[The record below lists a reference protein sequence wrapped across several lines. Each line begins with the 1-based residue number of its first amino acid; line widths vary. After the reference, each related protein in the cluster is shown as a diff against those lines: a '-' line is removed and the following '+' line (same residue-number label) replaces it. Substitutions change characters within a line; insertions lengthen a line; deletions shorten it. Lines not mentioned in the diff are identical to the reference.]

1 MNDSEKSYVRSIS
14 PIVMRSL
21 STTRAT
27 SRMPNYDKVRKHI
40 NAISKSV
47 FKTEVNQHPI
57 LSLEKAVLRGTGTEK
72 FLSKPRKSPMPVL
85 TKLEVLLK
93 KEHKINSSGKQIVK
107 LPKLPFGQHH
117 TYNEELV
124 FVDKHFVH
132 ERSES
137 LQIQELRDLS
147 RKFKLGERIRS
158 KRNHS
163 KLKAN
168 LKTKCNKEV
177 YDMEG
182 GKLIVNIENEAIKSY
197 EADKSKYIVK
207 HHYAYQ
213 TFRKVILNSSPQIV
227 RKNTLEKI
235 KIANSML
242 KRLYKTP
249 EKNVGELERQL
260 TMRYP
265 ALFVN

>member
-1 MNDSEKSYVRSIS
+1 MNNAEKPSVRSIS
-14 PIVMRSL
+14 PIIMRSL
-21 STTRAT
+21 SSTRAAT
-27 SRMPNYDKVRKHI
+27 RVPNYENVRKHI

-47 FKTEVNQHPI
+47 FKTEIDQHPI

-72 FLSKPRKSPMPVL
+72 FLSKPRKSPIPVL
-85 TKLEVLLK
+85 TKLEVSLK

-107 LPKLPFGQHH
+107 LPKLPFGQHL
-117 TYNEELV
+117 TYNEESI

-137 LQIQELRDLS
+137 FQIQELRNLS

-163 KLKAN
+163 KLKSN
-168 LKTKCNKEV
+168 LKPKYTKEI

-182 GKLIVNIENEAIKSY
+182 GKLIVNIENEAIESY
-197 EADKSKYIVK
+197 EADKNKYIVK

-213 TFRKVILNSSPQIV
+213 TFRKVALSSSPHIA
-227 RKNTLEKI
+227 RKNTIEKL
-235 KIANSML
+235 KIADSML

-249 EKNVGELERQL
+249 DKNVGEMERQL
-260 TMRYP
+260 TLRYP
-265 ALFVN
+265 ALFMN